1 MGNNNR
7 SQPTVTDEVAGGEV
21 DAAEQA
27 QGVVGGQRAEGLLV
41 VTAVRGLAKQ
51 NKGTLARSL
60 GTFF

>member
-7 SQPTVTDEVAGGEV
+7 SQPAVTDEVAGGEV

-41 VTAVRGLAKQ
+41 VAAVRGLAKQ
-51 NKGTLARSL
+51 NEGTWHEHPEL
-60 GTFF
+60 F

>member
-41 VTAVRGLAKQ
+41 VAAVRGLEKQ
-51 NKGTLARSL
+51 NEGIWHDFREM
-60 GTFF
+60 F